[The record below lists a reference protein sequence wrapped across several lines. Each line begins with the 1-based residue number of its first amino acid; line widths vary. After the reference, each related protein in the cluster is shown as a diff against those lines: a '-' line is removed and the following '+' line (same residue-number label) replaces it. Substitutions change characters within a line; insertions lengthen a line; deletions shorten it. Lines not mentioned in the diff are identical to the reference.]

1 MNPCKRILIA
11 TAFVLAP
18 LAALAQAIEPVRAIN
33 LAGEQRMLTQRI
45 AKSFAQIGLNVLP
58 LPAKQELDAALLR
71 FEANL
76 QALATATPTESTR
89 ASLARL
95 RQAWEVLRQAARG
108 APRRESAI
116 LIAHLAE
123 DALLAA
129 DAHLRGLQAA
139 GGGAAGRLVAQA
151 GRQRMLAQR
160 IAKNYLLVSWGD
172 DSDATRDELDVTV
185 NEFAGALAALRQ
197 RGENTPEI
205 AQELEEMAQHWEW
218 LQTALAAEGAA
229 SYRLIVVEAA
239 EAILGAADRVTVLYE
254 RLPR

>member
-1 MNPCKRILIA
+1 MNPCKRILI
-11 TAFVLAP
+11 TIGLLLAP
-18 LAALAQAIEPVRAIN
+18 LAAAQAIDPVRAIN
-33 LAGEQRMLTQRI
+33 VAGEQRMLTQRI

-58 LPAKQELDAALLR
+58 LPAKQELDAALAR

-76 QALATATPTESTR
+76 QVLATATPTDGTR

-95 RQAWEVLRQAARG
+95 RQAWEPLRRAARG

-116 LIAHLAE
+116 LMAHYAE
-123 DALLAA
+123 ETLLAA

-139 GGGAAGRLVAQA
+139 AGSAAGRLVAQA

-172 DSDATRDELDVTV
+172 DSEATRDELDSAV
-185 NEFAGALAALRQ
+185 NEFAGALGALRQ

-205 AQELEEMAQHWEW
+205 RQELEEMAQHWEW

-239 EAILGAADRVTVLYE
+239 EAILGSADRATALYE
-254 RLPR
+254 KLPR